1 MTFYSTCY
9 RQDSVWSL
17 ALPLKAPFI
26 VINII
31 VIITIIITIII
42 IIILIVI
49 IIKITATTY
58 AVLRSGC
65 FT

>member
-42 IIILIVI
+42 IIIIII